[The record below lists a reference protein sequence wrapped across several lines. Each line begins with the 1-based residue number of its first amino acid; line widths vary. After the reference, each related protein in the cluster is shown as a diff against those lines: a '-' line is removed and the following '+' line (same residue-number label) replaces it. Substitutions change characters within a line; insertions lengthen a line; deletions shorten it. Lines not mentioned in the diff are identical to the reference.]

1 MKTIITACAGGI
13 ASSATVASK
22 INRRL
27 KEAGLANEAVCEAVD
42 IKSLSTFFSGADLY
56 VSITPIRGKVAEAPI
71 PVINGMPILIGIGAD
86 VCFDTIISTLG
97 LTPRR

>member
-27 KEAGLANEAVCEAVD
+27 KDAGLSNEAKCTAVD
-42 IKSLSTFFSGADLY
+42 IKSLDLFFSGADLY
-56 VSITPIRGKVAEAPI
+56 VSITPVRGRVIEAPI
-71 PVINGMPILIGIGAD
+71 PVINGMDGYNTANCRCKLIIAK
-86 VCFDTIISTLG
+86 
-97 LTPRR
+97 